1 MFSQDDDTTG
11 VVMGVVFGVIALVI
25 ALVIGVSQYSV
36 NSRAAKPVAVAA
48 TAGAASADGASVK
61 VEGGVVSDES
71 MSNPL
76 LKEIAS
82 SSEKIAQLYEGREY
96 AKALRTVMELADKVN
111 GFVDENKPW
120 AIAKDPA
127 READLQRV
135 CSITLESFR
144 MLSLYLKPV
153 IPQVAAGVEEFFS
166 LPALSWADINT
177 PLSSKNPIKTYKHLM
192 TRVEAPQIEAL
203 LAANL

>member
-1 MFSQDDDTTG
+1 MVRVICNRPNASLEISGVKFHPLDD
-11 VVMGVVFGVIALVI
+11 
-25 ALVIGVSQYSV
+25 
-36 NSRAAKPVAVAA
+36 
-48 TAGAASADGASVK
+48 
-61 VEGGVVSDES
+61 GGVVSDEA

-82 SSEKIAQLYEGREY
+82 SSEKIAELYEGREY

-120 AIAKDPA
+120 EIAKDPE
-127 READLQRV
+127 REAELQRV
-135 CSITLESFR
+135 CSITLEAFR

-153 IPQVAAGVEEFFS
+153 IPQVAAGVEEFLS
-166 LPALSWADINT
+166 LPPLSWADINT
-177 PLSSKNPIKTYKHLM
+177 PLSSKNPIKPYKHLM